1 MKNERLLAG
10 AMLVLAL
17 ALQPAMASPSAD
29 EARLLAT
36 LKRTYPATTFSSV
49 AASEVPGIYEVW
61 MGPNVA
67 FVSAKNPRYFIMG
80 RLLDAK
86 TATDITGPKLA
97 RAQAAR
103 PAASPAAG
111 AAEGADR
118 PIDIAR
124 LPLQDALKVV
134 HGTGARTLYAFSDPA
149 CSFCRR
155 LEAELAKLQDVT
167 VYTFLLPFQ
176 GRELP
181 QAVLCS
187 VDPVK
192 SWQAV
197 MLDADTSS
205 LHGQADCATPLDR
218 NLQLARQLGVD
229 GTPTIFYADGTRTT
243 GYVPGTEVERRIA
256 SAAASATPV
265 ANSKTVNQE
274 KAQ

>member
-1 MKNERLLAG
+1 MKNRCVLAG
-10 AMLVLAL
+10 PVLAL
-17 ALQPAMASPSAD
+17 ALQSALANTSAD

-36 LKRTYPATTFSSV
+36 LKRTYPATTFTSV

-97 RAQAAR
+97 RAQSAR
-103 PAASPAAG
+103 PASETM
-111 AAEGADR
+111 EGADKA
-118 PIDIAR
+118 IDIGR

-155 LEAELAKLQDVT
+155 LEPELAKLQDVT

-176 GRELP
+176 GRQLP

-187 VDPVK
+187 PDPVK

-197 MLDADTSS
+197 MLNADTTGLNS
-205 LHGQADCATPLDR
+205 QAECATPLER
-218 NLQLARQLGVD
+218 NLQLARQLGVN

-243 GYVPGTEVERRIA
+243 GYVPGAEVERRIA
-256 SAAASATPV
+256 AAAASRAPV
-265 ANSKTVNQE
+265 ANAQAITQE
-274 KAQ
+274 KAP

>member
-1 MKNERLLAG
+1 M
-10 AMLVLAL
+10 LAL
-17 ALQPAMASPSAD
+17 ALLPAMASPSAD

-36 LKRTYPATTFSSV
+36 LKRTYPATTFTSV

-67 FVSAKNPRYFIMG
+67 FVSAKSPRYFIMG

-103 PAASPAAG
+103 AAAASAAG

-134 HGTGARTLYAFSDPA
+134 HGTGARTLHVFSDPA

-155 LEAELAKLQDVT
+155 LEPELAKLQDVT
-167 VYTFLLPFQ
+167 IYTFLLPFQ
-176 GRELP
+176 GRQLP

-187 VDPVK
+187 ADPVK

-197 MLDADTSS
+197 MLDADISS
-205 LHGQADCATPLDR
+205 LNGQADCATPLDR

-256 SAAASATPV
+256 AAAASGTPV
-265 ANSKTVNQE
+265 ANSKAVNHE

>member
-1 MKNERLLAG
+1 MKSERLLAG
-10 AMLVLAL
+10 AMLAL

-36 LKRTYPATTFSSV
+36 LKRAYPATTFTSV
-49 AASEVPGIYEVW
+49 SASEVPGIFEVW

-67 FVSAKNPRYFIMG
+67 FVSSKNPRYFIMG

-97 RAQAAR
+97 RAQAVRTVTDTAD
-103 PAASPAAG
+103 G
-111 AAEGADR
+111 EDR
-118 PIDIAR
+118 PIDISR

-134 HGTGARTLYAFSDPA
+134 HGTGARSIYAFSDPA

-155 LEAELAKLQDVT
+155 LEPVLAKLQDVT

-176 GRELP
+176 GRQLP

-187 VDPVK
+187 ADPVK

-197 MLDADTSS
+197 MLNADTSS
-205 LHGQADCATPLDR
+205 LNGQADCATPLDR
-218 NLQLARQLGVD
+218 NLQLARQFGVT
-229 GTPTIFYADGTRTT
+229 GTPTIVYADGTRTT
-243 GYVPGTEVERRIA
+243 GYVPETEVERRIA
-256 SAAASATPV
+256 SAAASGTPF
-265 ANSKTVNQE
+265 ANSKAVNQE
-274 KAQ
+274 GAQ

>member
-1 MKNERLLAG
+1 MKSDRLLAG
-10 AMLVLAL
+10 AILAL
-17 ALQPAMASPSAD
+17 ALQPALAGQSAD

-36 LKRTYPATTFSSV
+36 LKRTYPSTTFTSV
-49 AASEVPGIYEVW
+49 SASEVPGIFEVW

-67 FVSAKNPRYFIMG
+67 FVSSKNPRYFIMG

-103 PAASPAAG
+103 TVTETAD
-111 AAEGADR
+111 GADR
-118 PIDIAR
+118 PIDISR

-134 HGTGARTLYAFSDPA
+134 HGTGARSIYAFSDPA

-155 LEAELAKLQDVT
+155 LEPELAKLQDVT

-176 GRELP
+176 GRQLP

-187 VDPVK
+187 ADPVK

-197 MLDADTSS
+197 MLNADTSGMT
-205 LHGQADCATPLDR
+205 GQADCATPLDR
-218 NLQLARQLGVD
+218 NLQLARQLGVS

-243 GYVPGTEVERRIA
+243 GYVPGAEIERRIA
-256 SAAASATPV
+256 SALAVGTPV
-265 ANSKTVNQE
+265 ANSKAITQE

>member
-10 AMLVLAL
+10 AILAL
-17 ALQPAMASPSAD
+17 SVQSVVAGPSAD
-29 EARLLAT
+29 EARLLAA
-36 LKRTYPATTFSSV
+36 LKRAYPATTFTSV

-67 FVSAKNPRYFIMG
+67 FVSPKNPRYFIMG

-103 PAASPAAG
+103 PAVDTADST
-111 AAEGADR
+111 DR
-118 PIDIAR
+118 PIDIAK

-134 HGTGARTLYAFSDPA
+134 HGSGARTLYAFSDPS

-155 LEAELAKLQDVT
+155 LEPELAKLQDVT

-176 GRELP
+176 GRQLP
-181 QAVLCS
+181 QAILCS
-187 VDPVK
+187 TDPAK

-197 MLDADTSS
+197 MLNADTSGLNS
-205 LHGQADCATPLDR
+205 QADCPTALDR
-218 NLQLARQLGVD
+218 NLQLARQLGVN
-229 GTPTIFYADGTRTT
+229 GTPTMFYADGTRTT

-256 SAAASATPV
+256 AAAAIGSPV
-265 ANSKTVNQE
+265 ATSKAITQE
-274 KAQ
+274 KAP

>member
-10 AMLVLAL
+10 AILAL
-17 ALQPAMASPSAD
+17 AVQSAVAGPSAD

-36 LKRTYPATTFSSV
+36 LKRAYPATTFTSV

-67 FVSAKNPRYFIMG
+67 FVSPKNPRYFIMG

-103 PAASPAAG
+103 PAVDTADS
-111 AAEGADR
+111 ADR
-118 PIDIAR
+118 PIDIAK

-134 HGTGARTLYAFSDPA
+134 HGSGARTLYAFSDPS

-155 LEAELAKLQDVT
+155 LEPELAKLQDVT

-176 GRELP
+176 GRQLP
-181 QAVLCS
+181 QAILCS
-187 VDPVK
+187 TDPAK

-197 MLDADTSS
+197 MLNADTSGLNS
-205 LHGQADCATPLDR
+205 QADCPTALDR
-218 NLQLARQLGVD
+218 NLQLARQLGVN
-229 GTPTIFYADGTRTT
+229 GTPTMFYADGTRTT

-256 SAAASATPV
+256 AAAAAGSPV
-265 ANSKTVNQE
+265 ATSKAITQE
-274 KAQ
+274 KAP

>member
-1 MKNERLLAG
+1 MKIDRLLAG
-10 AMLVLAL
+10 ASLAL
-17 ALQPAMASPSAD
+17 ALQSALASPSAG
-29 EARLLAT
+29 EARLLAA
-36 LKRTYPATTFSSV
+36 LKRNYPSTAFTSV

-67 FVSAKNPRYFIMG
+67 FVSARNPRYFIMG

-103 PAASPAAG
+103 PSAVTG
-111 AAEGADR
+111 EGADR

-124 LPLQDALKVV
+124 LPLQDALKIVQ
-134 HGTGARTLYAFSDPA
+134 GTGARTLYAFSDPA

-155 LEAELAKLQDVT
+155 LEPELAKLQDVT

-176 GRELP
+176 GRQLP

-187 VDPVK
+187 ADPVK

-197 MLDADTSS
+197 MRNADTSGLNS
-205 LHGQADCATPLDR
+205 QAECATPLDR
-218 NLQLARQLGVD
+218 NLQLARRLGVN

-243 GYVPGTEVERRIA
+243 GYVPGVEIERRIA
-256 SAAASATPV
+256 VAAAVGSPV
-265 ANSKTVNQE
+265 TTSKAITQE
-274 KAQ
+274 KAP

>member
-1 MKNERLLAG
+1 MKSERFLAG
-10 AMLVLAL
+10 AFLAL
-17 ALQPAMASPSAD
+17 ALQSAVAAPSVE
-29 EARLLAT
+29 EARLLSA
-36 LKRTYPATTFSSV
+36 LKRAYPATTFTSV

-103 PAASPAAG
+103 PLTES
-111 AAEGADR
+111 AEVADR
-118 PIDIAR
+118 PIDIAK

-155 LEAELAKLQDVT
+155 LEPELATLQDVT

-176 GRELP
+176 GRQLP
-181 QAVLCS
+181 QSILCS
-187 VDPVK
+187 ADPAK

-197 MLDADTSS
+197 MLNADTSGLNS
-205 LHGQADCATPLDR
+205 QADCATAIDR
-218 NLQLARQLGVD
+218 NLQLARQLGVN
-229 GTPTIFYADGTRTT
+229 GTPTMFYADGTRTT

-256 SAAASATPV
+256 AAAAVGSPV
-265 ANSKTVNQE
+265 ATSKAITQE
-274 KAQ
+274 KAP